1 MAHSQT
7 FFTCKTL
14 DIHALRRMDD
24 AENAWD
30 RYDCILTSSSGTAIT
45 KARDVLQRVHL
56 QYPVVVNHSV
66 IGACVS

>member
-1 MAHSQT
+1 MWPIRKSFSLAKRWI
-7 FFTCKTL
+7 FM
-14 DIHALRRMDD
+14 LRRIDD

-45 KARDVLQRVHL
+45 KAEDVLLHL
-56 QYPVVVNHSV
+56 QFPVVVSGSV